1 MVQGRCEETVET
13 LVMTGVS
20 AIDRS
25 IKPASQRRLP
35 PPFFLF
41 LRDARGF
48 GIFNRFLLPPAQR
61 PRDLRPKET
70 KCSQ

>member
-25 IKPASQRRLP
+25 IKQASHRRLP
-35 PPFFLF
+35 PPFFF
-41 LRDARGF
+41 LWDVRGF
-48 GIFNRFLLPPAQR
+48 GIFNRFLLPLAQR